1 MGSPHSRV
9 SERAAIVGVIDPD
22 AYGAGTVL
30 TGAIDMSKWG
40 RVAFYVMAGDFV
52 STGLLDF
59 SVTQATTSGGS
70 YSALSPA
77 KAITQ
82 LTQAGTDDNKQVIL
96 EIRPEHLTEGYRY
109 IKGNMVLTTAGA
121 DAGVLALG
129 FDPRFAPVTSDDLS
143 TVDEIV

>member
-1 MGSPHSRV
+1 M
-9 SERAAIVGVIDPD
+9 AIVGIIDPD
-22 AYGAGTVL
+22 ANAAGTLL

-40 RVAFYVMAGDFV
+40 RVAFIVMAGDFG
-52 STGLLDF
+52 TNGTLDF

-82 LTQAGTDDNKQVIL
+82 LTDAGTDSNKQVIL
-96 EIRPEHLTEGYRY
+96 EVRPEHLTEGYRY
-109 IKGNMVLTTAGA
+109 IKGNLVTATATGDSA
-121 DAGVLALG
+121 VIALG
-129 FDPRFAPVTSDDLS
+129 FDPRFAPVTSDDLT